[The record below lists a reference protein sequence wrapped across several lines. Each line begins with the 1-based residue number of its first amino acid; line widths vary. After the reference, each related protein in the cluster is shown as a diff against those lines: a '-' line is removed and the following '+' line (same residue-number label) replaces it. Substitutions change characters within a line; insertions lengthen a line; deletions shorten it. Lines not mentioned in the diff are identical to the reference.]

1 MANPVLVELTRGER
15 VESFHRGAFAL
26 LDASGGIIASMGDID
41 QPVFPRSA
49 IKVLQALPLV
59 ESGAAEAVGFGNRE
73 LALAC
78 ASHSGEPVHVEVAGA
93 MLQKA
98 GLTSDALACGTQ
110 WPLESRIARDLARSG
125 GAPTQLHNN
134 CSGKHAGMLAF
145 ARHIG
150 VDIKGY
156 ENPDHPVQEA
166 IRTALEEMTGEK
178 LRQDVCGTD
187 GCSVPT
193 WAASLT
199 GFARAFASMAGNNGL
214 SETRREAF
222 RRLMAACAS
231 EPHLVEGEG
240 RFGTSIMRRFGSAAF
255 VKGGA
260 EGFYCAAFPE
270 KGFGFALKI
279 DDGARRGAEAAAAF
293 TMAAILLGD
302 VSRSGELYD
311 RELKNWKGLKVGEIN
326 PSAELQAC
334 LENLISSAR
343 SA

>member
-1 MANPVLVELTRGER
+1 MTNPVLVEFTRGQC
-15 VESFHRGAFAL
+15 VESFHRGAFAIL
-26 LDASGGIIASMGDID
+26 NASGEIIASMGDIA

-59 ESGAAEAVGFGNRE
+59 ESGAAEAAGFGNKE

-78 ASHSGEPVHVEVAGA
+78 ASHSGEPVHVDVASA
-93 MLQKA
+93 MLEKA
-98 GLTSDALACGTQ
+98 GLSPDALACGEQ
-110 WPLESRIARDLARSG
+110 WPLESGVARDLARSG
-125 GAPTQLHNN
+125 GKPTQLHNN

-150 VDIKGY
+150 ADIKGY
-156 ENPDHPVQEA
+156 EKPDHPVQEA
-166 IRTALEEMTGEK
+166 IRTALEELTGEK
-178 LRQDVCGTD
+178 LGQDVCGTD

-199 GFARAFASMAGNNGL
+199 GFARAFASMAGKNWL
-214 SETRREAF
+214 SEKRREAF
-222 RRLMAACAS
+222 HQLMAACAS
-231 EPHLVEGEG
+231 EPHLVEGQG
-240 RFGTSIMRRFGSAAF
+240 RFGTGIMRRFDSAAF

-270 KGFGFALKI
+270 KGLGFALKI
-279 DDGARRGAEAAAAF
+279 DDGARRGAEATAAF
-293 TMAAILLGD
+293 TMAAVLLGD

-326 PSAELQAC
+326 PSTELQTC
-334 LENLISSAR
+334 LEKLIFSAR